1 MYFLTFSSILK
12 GCHKAPIQTRR
23 LSSNKNP
30 MIATSILLGRILS
43 QTKGSSICSIATIRN
58 VQRFQRMGGGGGET
72 QIPQSLIRD
81 SLGIYHLQV
90 LQGGKYGTTVLQE
103 FIRGMG
109 THIAY
114 NDTGSSQS
122 LPNAGWEGGFHSL
135 VNRVRLH
142 QGDIPLRSSLP
153 QCDTRRHH
161 TPSFP
166 QRQIVQHPTP
176 HLLRQS
182 IHPHSPVTT
191 IHSSRVETHTTN
203 YGSLSLSQIDSSF
216 PVEQAVISLTVIL

>member
-1 MYFLTFSSILK
+1 
-12 GCHKAPIQTRR
+12 
-23 LSSNKNP
+23 
-30 MIATSILLGRILS
+30 MIGTMILLGRILS
-43 QTKGSSICSIATIRN
+43 QTKGSSIGSIATVRN
-58 VQRFQRMGGGGGET
+58 VQRFQRIGGGGET

-81 SLGIYHLQV
+81 SLGIHHLQV

-114 NDTGSSQS
+114 NDKGSSQS

-135 VNRVRLH
+135 VNRVRSH
-142 QGDIPLRSSLP
+142 QGGIPLRSSLP
-153 QCDTRRHH
+153 QCDTRRQH

-191 IHSSRVETHTTN
+191 IHSSRDTHHKLWLTF
-203 YGSLSLSQIDSSF
+203 SF
-216 PVEQAVISLTVIL
+216 SD